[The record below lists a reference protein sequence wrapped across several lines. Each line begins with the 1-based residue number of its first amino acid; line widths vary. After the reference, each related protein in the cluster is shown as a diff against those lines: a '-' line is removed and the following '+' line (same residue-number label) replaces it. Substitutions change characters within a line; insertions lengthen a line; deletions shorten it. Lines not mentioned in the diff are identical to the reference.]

1 MTAPILAQSALA
13 GLQDPGILLLLG
25 AFGIIA
31 MVIAVVA
38 LGTGAWVK
46 VTQQEI
52 ALKQQ
57 MVERGMSA
65 DEIIGVL
72 SGAMPRKGVVD
83 LPGACEVVVNIDGE
97 WQPGLVLKSAGDQH
111 FIHLVGTEM
120 SDNQWVTSDRVR
132 FPAQSDG
139 RCGKAGDWSFLA
151 EFARMAS
158 GCGNGQTA
166 KPAGVDREI

>member
-1 MTAPILAQSALA
+1 MAAPILAQSALA
-13 GLQDPGILLLLG
+13 GLLDPGFLLLLG

-31 MVIAVVA
+31 MIIAVVA
-38 LGTGAWVK
+38 LSTGAWVK
-46 VTQQEI
+46 VSQQEI

-72 SGAMPRKGVVD
+72 SGAKPREGGVD
-83 LPGACEVVVNIDGE
+83 LPSACEVIVNIDDE
-97 WQPGLVLKSAGDQH
+97 WQPGLVLKSAGDQY

-132 FPAQSDG
+132 FPAPTDG
-139 RCGKAGDWSFLA
+139 RCGKSGDWSFLA

-166 KPAGVDREI
+166 KPAGVDREL